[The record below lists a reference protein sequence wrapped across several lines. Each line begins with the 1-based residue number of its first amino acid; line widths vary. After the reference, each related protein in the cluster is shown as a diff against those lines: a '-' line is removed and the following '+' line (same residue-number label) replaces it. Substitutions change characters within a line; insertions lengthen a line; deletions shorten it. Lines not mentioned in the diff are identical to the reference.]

1 MNNKLYL
8 KNGSRIV
15 IVGGGPAGS
24 FFANFALHL
33 AKEKGIDISVQ
44 IFDRRSFLKC
54 GQSGCNMCAGVISD
68 SLYEKLKDS
77 NIIIPETKIQQ
88 LIDGY
93 YFQTQDCGLQLYHP
107 RKRHKPHIMTVFRGG
122 GPISEAQHENISF
135 DDYLLQHAENHGAV
149 VSNATV
155 EEIDVPPTF
164 GAPVDMVIAKEGVRT
179 NIQADLVVGAFGL
192 NTTIVKRMLGWNV
205 KYKPPKS
212 VHACNAEL
220 HLGSAYIKEH
230 FDSNIYCFAL
240 GIDPIKFAAF
250 TPKGDY
256 VTVTLVGKKDVTKM
270 HLVKFLEHP
279 IVKDLLPKGWQ
290 IPRNLCICFP
300 KIPITHAKAPY
311 ANRLVMIGDA
321 SISRFYKSGIES
333 AFTTAQLAAKTAFE
347 EGVTANAFK
356 NNYYKK
362 ALKLLGRDNLFGHAI
377 YSINGFV
384 TKHKSLLTPYLENA
398 KKNPDSWVAKR
409 MNEILWGMVTGH
421 LQYEKIFFKLASPWY
436 NLSLAPITI
445 STIFK
450 VALSATNK
458 VFLSKKEK
466 KKRQLTKENL
476 GPLSNGST
484 VVIIGGGPA
493 GTSCA
498 ISLLTHAKKAGI
510 KIKVIIYEWKPFDSI
525 THNECAG
532 VFSPP
537 IKEII
542 EDELGIPFPHHLVES
557 HIKGYYLH
565 SDTDVIKLEGGEDE
579 ISYGMRRSTF
589 DKYMIDQAE
598 KAGAEIIISK
608 VTNIELGPNKVTV
621 YSETKHTRADVIVGA
636 FGLEEG
642 TGKILEKESKYR
654 TPRHLLTILTKFH
667 PNDKFVKLAD
677 DREYIHAFLPTQK
690 DIEFGAVS
698 PKEDHYTIN
707 IAGAKIHAH
716 SMQRFLALS
725 DVQEVLPKSFA
736 ENIEKLGFH
745 RGCFPIGPAKNLY
758 GNRYVTIGDAAGLI
772 RPFKGKGINSACLM
786 GMKTA
791 EVMMKRGISK
801 EAFSHYYDHFSEI
814 ITDLPYART
823 IRRMVISAANRG
835 YLSVL
840 LDVAKRDKSLEKA
853 LFYSVSGTKSYK
865 KITLE
870 TANIPLLL
878 KITKGMGI
886 WLFNRY
892 FRSKG

>member
-1 MNNKLYL
+1 MNKKLFL
-8 KNGSRIV
+8 KDGSKIV

-33 AKEKGIDISVQ
+33 AKRKGIDISVQ
-44 IFDRRSFLKC
+44 IFDRRSFLKA

-68 SLYEKLKDS
+68 SLYEKLKNS
-77 NIIIPETKIQQ
+77 NIVIPKTKVQQ

-93 YFQTQDCGLQLYHP
+93 YFQTQECGVQLYHP
-107 RKRHKPHIMTVFRGG
+107 QKHHKPHIMTVFRGG
-122 GPISEAQHENISF
+122 GPNFETQHENISF
-135 DDYLLQHAENHGAV
+135 DDLLLHHAENHGAII
-149 VSNATV
+149 NTATV
-155 EEIDVPPTF
+155 QEIYISRTF
-164 GAPVDMVIAKEGVRT
+164 GAPVDIVIIKDGIRS

-192 NTTIVKRMLGWNV
+192 NTTIVKRMLGWKV
-205 KYKPPKS
+205 KYKPPRS

-220 HLGSAYIKEH
+220 PLGSAYIKEH
-230 FDSNIYCFAL
+230 FGNNIYCFAL

-256 VTVTLVGKKDVTKM
+256 VTVTLVGKKDVTKK
-270 HLVKFLEHP
+270 HLIKFLAHP
-279 IVKDLLPKGWQ
+279 IIKDLLPENWQ
-290 IPRNLCICFP
+290 VPRNLCICFP
-300 KIPITHAKAPY
+300 KMPVTHAKSPY
-311 ANRLVMIGDA
+311 ADRMVMVGDA

-347 EGVTANAFK
+347 NGVTADAFK
-356 NNYYKK
+356 NDYYRK
-362 ALKLLGRDNLFGHAI
+362 ARKLLARDNRFGHII
-377 YSINGFV
+377 YGINGFV
-384 TKHKSLLTPYLENA
+384 TKRKSLLTPYFKNV
-398 KKNPDSWVAKR
+398 KKNPDSWVARR
-409 MNEILWGMVTGH
+409 MNEILWGMVTGNIP
-421 LQYEKIFFKLASPWY
+421 YEKIFFKLVSPWY
-436 NLSLAPITI
+436 NLALAPITI
-445 STIFK
+445 STTFK
-450 VALSATNK
+450 EAISIINK
-458 VFLSKKEK
+458 AFLPKQKEK
-466 KKRQLTKENL
+466 LAQPTEKDL

-498 ISLLTHAKKAGI
+498 ISLLSRAKEKGI
-510 KIKVIIYEWKPFDSI
+510 KINVVLYEWKPFDTI

-532 VFSPP
+532 VLSPP

-542 EDELGIPFPHHLVES
+542 ENELSIPFPHHLVES

-579 ISYGMRRSTF
+579 ISYGMRRSRF
-589 DKYMIDQAE
+589 DKYMIDQAR
-598 KAGAEIIISK
+598 KAGADVIISK
-608 VTNIELGPNKVTV
+608 VTNIELGTNNVTV

-642 TGKILEKESKYR
+642 TGKILEEESKYR
-654 TPRHLLTILTKFH
+654 TPRHLLTILTKYH
-667 PNDKFVKLAD
+667 PAGKFVRLPD
-677 DREYIHAFLPTQK
+677 DQEYIHAFLTSLK

-716 SMQRFLALS
+716 SIQRFLALGN
-725 DVQEVLPKSFA
+725 VQSVLPESF
-736 ENIEKLGFH
+736 EKDKEKLNFH
-745 RGCFPIGPAKNLY
+745 RGCFPIGPAKNLF

-786 GMKTA
+786 GIKTA
-791 EVMMKRGISK
+791 EVMIKRGISK
-801 EAFSHYYDHFSEI
+801 GAFYHYFDHFSEI

-840 LDVAKRDKSLEKA
+840 LDVAKKDKSLESA

-886 WLFNRY
+886 WFFNRY